1 MLLSSPVLLNTFF
14 ALCLLLA
21 PYTATQTTSDRFD
34 LRGKV
39 INAVTGEP
47 VSGAL
52 VQLSDQKSVFSQSD
66 GSFVF
71 TNLSRGQ
78 VVVVVRKPGFFND
91 QGVTQSNP
99 GMSSMTPVPFAGEVV
114 AKLTPEGI
122 IFGQVTNENGD
133 PMYAVAVRAQRW
145 QVVDGRRQ
153 LQVVAEARTD
163 DEGNFR
169 LAELTSGGYY
179 LAFEPVD
186 RGIRLNRLRRKE
198 QDEEGY
204 GLQFYPGSSDF
215 AAATTV
221 QVRPGAQLRISHTFR
236 RQRLFDVSGIVRGTN
251 LENSFQLMLVSSS
264 GASAGRNVRLDPKS
278 GEFQITGVPPGTFML
293 TAFSFKRRNNAQD
306 SDSPPLRAML
316 PIHVN
321 SDLTGLVLSVGAGIS
336 AAVQLRDEVQ
346 DHADPGNFHQ
356 VVVRMIPKEFP
367 QHGQAIT
374 VPPSPDSPRAHSLI
388 EGLAPGIYSVDAMPM
403 GAAYV
408 ASLRCGSIDLLR
420 DDLTISPGA
429 APPPIEVTLR
439 NDGPQLTVAW
449 ENGMAA
455 GVVVYSQEFP
465 RRSLLAQIYNATTS
479 ISVPNLA
486 PGIYQVFALNDVAEL
501 EFRDPAAVEPY
512 LKHATV
518 VSLQPGDSAS
528 VRVAIQ
534 QSAES
539 K

>member
-1 MLLSSPVLLNTFF
+1 MLLGSSVLLNTFF

-21 PYTATQTTSDRFD
+21 PSTAPQTTSDRFD

-78 VVVVVRKPGFFND
+78 VVVVARKPGFFND
-91 QGVTQSNP
+91 QGVSQSNP

-145 QVVDGRRQ
+145 KVVDGRRQ

-186 RGIRLNRLRRKE
+186 RGIRVNGLRRKK

-236 RQRLFDVSGIVRGTN
+236 PQHLFDVSGIVRGAN

-264 GASAGRNVRLDPKS
+264 GASAGRKDDCS
-278 GEFQITGVPPGTFML
+278 WIGT
-293 TAFSFKRRNNAQD
+293 A
-306 SDSPPLRAML
+306 SDR
-316 PIHVN
+316 
-321 SDLTGLVLSVGAGIS
+321 
-336 AAVQLRDEVQ
+336 
-346 DHADPGNFHQ
+346 
-356 VVVRMIPKEFP
+356 
-367 QHGQAIT
+367 
-374 VPPSPDSPRAHSLI
+374 
-388 EGLAPGIYSVDAMPM
+388 
-403 GAAYV
+403 
-408 ASLRCGSIDLLR
+408 SIR
-420 DDLTISPGA
+420 
-429 APPPIEVTLR
+429 
-439 NDGPQLTVAW
+439 
-449 ENGMAA
+449 
-455 GVVVYSQEFP
+455 
-465 RRSLLAQIYNATTS
+465 
-479 ISVPNLA
+479 
-486 PGIYQVFALNDVAEL
+486 
-501 EFRDPAAVEPY
+501 
-512 LKHATV
+512 
-518 VSLQPGDSAS
+518 
-528 VRVAIQ
+528 
-534 QSAES
+534 
-539 K
+539 